1 MRSTWADRLLLI
13 LVHEKQSNSNNIT
26 TQTHVPLFVKSHYY
40 VASLSLSLSLTK
52 NLCKGWH
59 LACPCLSNLSLSLS
73 LTKNLCKEWHLACL
87 CLSNLILSLSL
98 SYMYIY
104 GCADCRAKEIET
116 WEKEL
121 LQ

>member
-40 VASLSLSLSLTK
+40 VASLSLSLTK